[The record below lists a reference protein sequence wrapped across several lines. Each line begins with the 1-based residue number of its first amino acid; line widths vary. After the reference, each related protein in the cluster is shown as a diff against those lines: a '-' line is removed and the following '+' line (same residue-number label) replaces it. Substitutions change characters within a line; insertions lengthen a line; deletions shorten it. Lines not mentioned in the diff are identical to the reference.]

1 MEQTRNFNLVA
12 AGIVKHGEK
21 KVSGNKQSV
30 VDYGYFIAK
39 EMCIRDRS
47 FTTHFHQL
55 LLYIFLIY

>member
-39 EMCIRDRS
+39 GMI
-47 FTTHFHQL
+47 TL
-55 LLYIFLIY
+55 IFLETDLMKIQKKSNDTY